1 MTNKTPPYWFHNIQ
15 PILCLL
21 PQKGLEGAY
30 ESMHKLNF
38 MVEREV
44 KSWKLQMEGETNG
57 IIEVNLIDVLSF
69 IYSTLSLN
77 YVLGTWVI
85 VANEI
90 EF

>member
-1 MTNKTPPYWFHNIQ
+1 
-15 PILCLL
+15 
-21 PQKGLEGAY
+21 
-30 ESMHKLNF
+30 

-85 VANEI
+85 VANET